1 MTHLLSIQEAAD
13 ALGYSVKGVRK
24 IVDRS
29 RAKARGVRIH
39 GPTIRFF
46 QTTRGAPVMFKEEW
60 IEEFIDEHTVDPE
73 KGIPSSNGRKK
84 KKRRPGIETSQRD
97 RELLKV

>member
-1 MTHLLSIQEAAD
+1 M
-13 ALGYSVKGVRK
+13 LGYTEKGLRK

-29 RAKARGVRIH
+29 RARARGVRTR

-46 QTTRGAPVMFKEEW
+46 QTTRGAPVRFKEEW
-60 IEEFIDEHTVDPE
+60 IEEFVDQHTVDPG
-73 KGIPSSNGRKK
+73 KAASSPNGHK
-84 KKRRPGIETSQRD
+84 KKRRAAIETSQRD